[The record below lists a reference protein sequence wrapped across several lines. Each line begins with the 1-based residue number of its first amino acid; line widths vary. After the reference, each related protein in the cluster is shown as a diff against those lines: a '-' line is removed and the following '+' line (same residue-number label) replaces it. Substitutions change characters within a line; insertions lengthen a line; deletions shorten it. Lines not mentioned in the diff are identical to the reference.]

1 MAGKVLYSPVARLSF
16 FRHKTVLEAMK
27 FFRSIFLR
35 TAAAALVVGMSAS
48 GCGEGNGDVTGQ
60 LKVAAGLPPVAYLA
74 KRVGGEAVAVRTML
88 PEGRNP
94 HDYSPGPREVRDAA
108 SSRVFFTTGM
118 RFENALVR
126 PLHRGKTR
134 IVDVTRGIDRLPMEL
149 SCGDHDHGDGHHD
162 HDHEHEHEHGEA
174 LDPHVWLGIDN
185 ACRMAE
191 NIRDELSS
199 LDPARAETYR
209 DNCRRLTDEF
219 QALQRQLKEEFAPY
233 AGRRFYVYHPAFGY
247 FAKML
252 GLRQEAVEL
261 GGREVTPARMAEIV
275 KHAEKDQV
283 RTIFVQPQ
291 FSPSVCRALER
302 ELHVRTVPADPLRE
316 DLRANFA
323 DLAQALKTG
332 FDGDAG
338 GTR

>member
-1 MAGKVLYSPVARLSF
+1 M
-16 FRHKTVLEAMK
+16 
-27 FFRSIFLR
+27 FLR
-35 TAAAALVVGMSAS
+35 AAAAVLTVMALGS
-48 GCGEGNGDVTGQ
+48 GCGEKNAESPRR
-60 LKVAAGLPPVAYLA
+60 LKAAAGLPPVAYLA
-74 KRVGGEAVAVRTML
+74 KRVGGDAVEVRTML

-126 PLHRGKTR
+126 PLRQGKTR
-134 IVDVTRGIDRLPMEL
+134 IVDVTRGVDRLPMEL
-149 SCGDHDHGDGHHD
+149 SCGDHDHHHDHHHGHDADHDHGHHHD
-162 HDHEHEHEHGEA
+162 HDEHGEA
-174 LDPHVWLGIDN
+174 LDPHVWLGLGN

-191 NIRDELSS
+191 NIRDEFIS
-199 LDPARAETYR
+199 LDPDHADVYR
-209 DNCRRLTDEF
+209 DNCRRLTAEF
-219 QALQRQLKEEFAPY
+219 EALEQRLKTEFSPY

-275 KHAEKDQV
+275 KHAEKDRV

-302 ELHVRTVPADPLRE
+302 ELNVRTVPADPLRE
-316 DLRANFA
+316 DLSANFV
-323 DLAQALKTG
+323 DLARVLKAG
-332 FDGDAG
+332 FDGEAEAK
-338 GTR
+338 R

>member
-1 MAGKVLYSPVARLSF
+1 MRYGI
-16 FRHKTVLEAMK
+16 EAM
-27 FFRSIFLR
+27 RFLR
-35 TAAAALVVGMSAS
+35 SMFLRAAAAALAVGVLSS
-48 GCGEGNGDVTGQ
+48 GCGGGSGEEGAGR

-74 KRVGGEAVAVRTML
+74 KRVGGDAVDVRTML

-108 SSRVFFTTGM
+108 ASRVFFTTGM
-118 RFENALVR
+118 RFESALAR
-126 PLHRGKTR
+126 PLRQGKTR

-149 SCGDHDHGDGHHD
+149 SCGDHDHGHD
-162 HDHEHEHEHGEA
+162 HDHDADHAHGHDHEHGEA
-174 LDPHVWLGIDN
+174 LDPHVWLGLDN

-191 NIRDELSS
+191 NIRDELCS
-199 LDPARAETYR
+199 LDPDHAAAYR
-209 DNCRRLTDEF
+209 DNCRRLTAEF
-219 QALQRQLKEEFAPY
+219 AALERRLKADFAPY

-275 KHAEKDQV
+275 KHAEKDRV

-316 DLRANFA
+316 DLAANFV
-323 DLAQALKTG
+323 DLAKVLKAG
-332 FDGDAG
+332 FDGEAEAK
-338 GTR
+338 R